1 LFELT
6 HLHARVD
13 RLLDCA
19 KPHVQEL
26 ARDTKLSVPAA
37 GEKLRQC
44 ARLISRSLGW
54 AAPKV

>member
-44 ARLISRSLGW
+44 ARLISRSLG
-54 AAPKV
+54 